1 MFLFDGLFVS
11 GENFFEP
18 IKISA
23 KNFCMAVKRIL
34 VFLRMGFDLILQ
46 KTLKKLFY
54 CTDHTDDPFWI
65 KKLSGK

>member
-46 KTLKKLFY
+46 KTLKKTMSLFGE
-54 CTDHTDDPFWI
+54 DPCLTSYY
-65 KKLSGK
+65 KKR